1 MIELTRTAT
10 TILIIDDEPS
20 ALDDVARALR
30 PTDYNLQTAA
40 SAEAAVQCVRRGAP
54 DLIISDIDLGGTSGL
69 ELAQELRDGAGMN
82 EVPVIFLSGAEIPD
96 VVRRSRSAG
105 GMYFLRKPFDPDVL
119 IELVDKA
126 LWMPHLLGRRLQA
139 GAACGGNPV

>member
-10 TILIIDDEPS
+10 TILIVDDEPS
-20 ALDDVARALR
+20 SLDDVARALR
-30 PTDYNLQTAA
+30 STDYNLQIAA
-40 SAEAAVQCVRRGAP
+40 SPEAAVECVRRRAP

-69 ELAQELRDGAGMN
+69 DLAQELRAGAGLN
-82 EVPVIFLSGAEIPD
+82 DVPVIFLSGAQIPD

-105 GMYFLRKPFDPDVL
+105 GVYFLRKPFDPEVL

-126 LWMPHLLGRRLQA
+126 LWMPHLLRRRLQPGCVA
-139 GAACGGNPV
+139 TSA